1 MKCLLLTG
9 GTGFFG
15 RAILRLLASSQDADN
30 QWQEVVVL
38 ARNPRAFLSAYP
50 EFAELPWLRFHQGD
64 ILVPGSLPQDATFEA
79 CFHAA
84 TDSTNGPLLQP
95 LERFNQIMD
104 GTRNMLDWALA
115 QNVRRF
121 LLTSSGGVYGV
132 PPAAISYMP
141 ETWNGLPDVL
151 NAASA
156 YGVGKRVA
164 EHLCSLYA
172 DTHDLEVVIARCYA
186 FVGPDLPLDVHFA
199 IGNFIRDA
207 LWAEEIVVNGD
218 GTPLR
223 SYLDQ
228 RDLAR
233 WLLTL
238 LRHGKAG
245 EAYNVGSDRA
255 ISIAD
260 LAHLVR
266 DLVSPGKPVR
276 ILGKPVEGAER
287 QRYVPDISKIGRDLG
302 LHPSFSLE
310 ESILAAAGA
319 ANARELLGRVRASAG
334 AILSRFN

>member
-1 MKCLLLTG
+1 ML
-9 GTGFFG
+9 
-15 RAILRLLASSQDADN
+15 
-30 QWQEVVVL
+30 
-38 ARNPRAFLSAYP
+38 
-50 EFAELPWLRFHQGD
+50 EFAVEHG
-64 ILVPGSLPQDATFEA
+64 AK
-79 CFHAA
+79 
-84 TDSTNGPLLQP
+84 
-95 LERFNQIMD
+95 
-104 GTRNMLDWALA
+104 
-115 QNVRRF
+115 RF
-121 LLTSSGGVYGV
+121 LLTSSGAVYG
-132 PPAAISYMP
+132 PQPAAFNGVPESYAGMP
-141 ETWNGLPDVL
+141 EPM
-151 NAASA
+151 AASHA
-156 YGVGKRVA
+156 YGVAKRTA
-164 EHLCSLYA
+164 EHLCAIFAAQYG
-172 DTHDLEVVIARCYA
+172 LEVVVARCFA
-186 FVGPDLPLDVHFA
+186 FVGEDLPFNVHFA

-276 ILGKPVEGAER
+276 ILGKPVEGVEQ